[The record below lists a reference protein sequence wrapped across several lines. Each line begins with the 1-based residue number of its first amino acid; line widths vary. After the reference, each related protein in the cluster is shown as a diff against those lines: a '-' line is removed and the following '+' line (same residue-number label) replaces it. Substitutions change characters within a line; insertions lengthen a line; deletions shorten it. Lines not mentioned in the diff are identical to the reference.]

1 VRTADAPRISSLTRR
16 FATAYDSDALRART
30 LEPTP
35 SGQTPGAPGRSDP
48 PSQPPQSARGFRSTR
63 GRAPI
68 EAPEVYGR
76 GAIARIVRAL
86 PPIERAYSLVRFS
99 ILRPKLLS
107 VMDLLLTDEGRIL
120 DVGCGFGL
128 FAAYFGQTHPRR
140 RIVGVDPS
148 VRRIALARGVAQS
161 LGLRDHSF
169 VVGDVRTADVE
180 GPFDAIYVLDVMHH
194 LPREDQEQVLERL
207 RSLLVPGGILLMKDI
222 TTEPAF
228 GLFFTEA
235 LDRLMVG
242 WREPLAYRH
251 HREWG
256 EMLTGLGFK
265 VRMVRVPDVLPYP
278 HVVIAARKT

>member
-1 VRTADAPRISSLTRR
+1 
-16 FATAYDSDALRART
+16 LRARAP
-30 LEPTP
+30 EPSSLADARGTSP
-35 SGQTPGAPGRSDP
+35 AEAPASSASVPASRGRSSRP
-48 PSQPPQSARGFRSTR
+48 PRF
-63 GRAPI
+63 
-68 EAPEVYGR
+68 EAPEIYGR
-76 GAIARIVRAL
+76 EAISKIVRAL
-86 PPIERAYSLVRFS
+86 PPVERAYSLVRFS

-148 VRRIALARGVAQS
+148 VRRVALARGVAAS
-161 LGLRDHSF
+161 LGLREHTF
-169 VVGDVRTADVE
+169 IAGDVRDVPLE
-180 GPFDAIYVLDVMHH
+180 GPFDAVYVLDVMHH
-194 LPREDQEQVLERL
+194 LPREHQAQVLERL
-207 RSLLVPGGILLMKDI
+207 RSLLVPGGMLLMKDI
-222 TTEPAF
+222 TTEPRF
-228 GLFFTEA
+228 GLYFTEA

-256 EMLTGLGFK
+256 EMLSAIGFK

-278 HVVIAARKT
+278 HVVIAARKI

>member
-1 VRTADAPRISSLTRR
+1 MEARR
-16 FATAYDSDALRART
+16 VSKAN
-30 LEPTP
+30 
-35 SGQTPGAPGRSDP
+35 GA
-48 PSQPPQSARGFRSTR
+48 A
-63 GRAPI
+63 
-68 EAPEVYGR
+68 EVYGR
-76 GAIARIVRAL
+76 DAIARIVRAL
-86 PPIERAYSLVRFS
+86 PPVERAYSRVRFS

-140 RIVGVDPS
+140 RIVGVDPDA
-148 VRRIALARGVAQS
+148 RRIGIARRVADRV
-161 LGLRDHSF
+161 GTREHRF
-169 VVGDVRTADVE
+169 VVGDVRDAVLEQE
-180 GPFDAIYVLDVMHH
+180 GPFEAAYVLDVMHH
-194 LPREDQEQVLERL
+194 LPKDDQRRVLERL
-207 RSLLVPGGILLMKDI
+207 RDVLVPGGMLLVKDI

-251 HREWG
+251 HHEWG
-256 EMLTGLGFK
+256 EMLGELGFK

-278 HVVIAARKT
+278 HVVIAATKR